1 MRRISKSQKNIEG
14 GQLDA
19 VPVNGD
25 VNVTVGVQ
33 FVSTKERVTVIDLET
48 ARNEETFPRV
58 SLL

>member
-1 MRRISKSQKNIEG
+1 MKSQKSIER

-19 VPVNGD
+19 VSNGD

-48 ARNEETFPRV
+48 TRNDETLPRV